1 MKCIYWQH
9 ADCEVAGH
17 VTDLLT
23 PLALS
28 DLLARRKSSF
38 LVIAPD
44 IVIHESSTHQST
56 GPTGEDLIYLS
67 LAPMSRI
74 LCN

>member
-9 ADCEVAGH
+9 VDCEVAGH

-28 DLLARRKSSF
+28 DLLAGRKSSF

-44 IVIHESSTHQST
+44 IVIHESSTHHAHRANRR
-56 GPTGEDLIYLS
+56 GPH
-67 LAPMSRI
+67 
-74 LCN
+74 